1 MEISKKNNYREQ
13 LSKVWK
19 LSIPAI
25 LTQIATIVMQYID
38 SAMVGRLGEDA
49 SASIGLVTTT
59 TWLLS
64 GLLTAASMGFAVQ
77 IAHSFG
83 ANDISSGRKI
93 LRHGLIFSLL
103 FSIVIMIIGVVV
115 TNPLPIWLGAEE
127 KIWKDASIYFFVF
140 CVTIPFQ
147 QLSSLTASS
156 LQCGGNM
163 VIPSVL
169 NALMC
174 LLDVVFNAIFIPKYQ
189 VLGAAIGTA
198 LAGIITSLIMFYLC
212 CFKNEKLNLRIK
224 DNTKYDGK
232 IIKKAIKIGFPI
244 AFDQIARSGAMIV
257 TTRIIAPLGSV
268 SIASNSF
275 ADTAESLCYMPAY
288 GISSAATTLVGQE
301 MGAGNNKKAKSYG
314 NMSIIFGVSVMT
326 IMTILMF
333 IFCPFV
339 FMVLTPVKDVRVL
352 SAKVLR
358 IGLLAEPLY
367 GLSVIATGALRGA
380 EDTLVPS
387 ILNLLSIWLIRISL
401 CLLFV
406 LHFDLGL
413 VGVWMANAIELSI
426 RGIILLIRHCTSKFY
441 FKKIEKNT

>member
-127 KIWKDASIYFFVF
+127 KIWKDASIYFFIF

-339 FMVLTPVKDVRVL
+339 FRVLTPVKDVRVL

>member
-103 FSIVIMIIGVVV
+103 FSVLIMTIGVVV

-156 LQCGGNM
+156 LQCSGNM

-198 LAGIITSLIMFYLC
+198 LAAIITSLIMFYLC

-314 NMSIIFGVSVMT
+314 NMSIVFGVSVMT

-339 FMVLTPVKDVRVL
+339 FMMLTPVKDVRVL
-352 SAKVLR
+352 STKVLR

>member
-103 FSIVIMIIGVVV
+103 FSVLIMIIGVVV